1 MTGERANALEDV
13 DVPGWSALERLAR
26 MLHVKEADLP
36 GTLEAIIVSAVA
48 TIEGTSYAGVN
59 LLIRGRFTPQATV
72 GVPPPRL
79 DELQRRTG
87 QGPCVEASR
96 DQVTVSVDDM
106 EHELRWPDF
115 ADLGVS
121 LGVLSM
127 LCVPLWVDD
136 TRVGSL
142 SLYATTRRA
151 FTVYHERLAMLFATH
166 AALALADAQRTDQL
180 RVAAANRDIIGVA
193 KGILVERHRITPDVA
208 FGLLSKSSQETNQR
222 LVVIAQRLVD
232 TGELP

>member
-1 MTGERANALEDV
+1 MTGEDASALQDV
-13 DVPGWSALERLAR
+13 DVSGWSALERLAR
-26 MLHVKEADLP
+26 LLHVKEADLP
-36 GTLEAIIVSAVA
+36 GTLEAITVSAVT

-79 DELQRRTG
+79 DALQQHTG
-87 QGPCVEASR
+87 QGPCVDASR
-96 DQVTVSVDDM
+96 NQVTVSIDDM
-106 EHELRWPDF
+106 EKERRWPEF
-115 ADLGVS
+115 AELAVS

-142 SLYATTRRA
+142 SLYATTRQA
-151 FTVYHERLAMLFATH
+151 FSAYHERLATLFATH
-166 AALALADAQRTDQL
+166 ASLALADSQRTEQL
-180 RVAAANRDIIGVA
+180 RIAIANRDVIGVA
-193 KGILVERHRITPDVA
+193 KGILVERRRVTPEMA
-208 FGLLSKSSQETNQR
+208 FELLSKSSQETNQK
-222 LVVIAQRLVD
+222 LVAVAQRLVD

>member
-1 MTGERANALEDV
+1 M
-13 DVPGWSALERLAR
+13 
-26 MLHVKEADLP
+26 
-36 GTLEAIIVSAVA
+36 
-48 TIEGTSYAGVN
+48 
-59 LLIRGRFTPQATV
+59 
-72 GVPPPRL
+72 
-79 DELQRRTG
+79 
-87 QGPCVEASR
+87 
-96 DQVTVSVDDM
+96 
-106 EHELRWPDF
+106 
-115 ADLGVS
+115 S

-151 FTVYHERLAMLFATH
+151 FTAYHERLAMLFATH

-193 KGILVERHRITPDVA
+193 KGILVERHRITPDMA
-208 FGLLSKSSQETNQR
+208 FGLLSKSSQDTNQK